1 MTRAAGLRAL
11 AAAVA
16 ALALAPAAAGAAV
29 PRWVVANERA
39 VPLEWFQ
46 GLTHAPGGDRF
57 FVGVFVGVT
66 RTDAALRPRLRVDD
80 VIPAAVRAAYG
91 FNHVGDPTWDR
102 AEGGRLLLPLECYT
116 PGAPGG
122 GNTCGRGAIG
132 IADPATLAWR
142 GTVLLDRQDIAKA
155 MWAEVSPDGRLLWT
169 SSGPDLLAYRTA
181 DVSEASA
188 AAATPIRPVLRLP
201 GAVPPAGVTGAAFAG
216 RRLLLAGQNGTL
228 GPLQVWSVD
237 VDGDGSRRLELELPV
252 AMEAEGLD
260 VLPSGDGLLHWLM
273 SPFAPGGRPPTY
285 GAGHSEIVSFVRRAH
300 SRLRVLVGRTAAGGL
315 AARVVLRLRGR
326 SWPVEGATVTAA
338 GASGTTGADGRVRLD
353 LPAGLSRP
361 VRVVA
366 RKAQLRPGRAVVPL
380 SRGPRLTG

>member
-1 MTRAAGLRAL
+1 VRRRAGSWAL

-16 ALALAPAAAGAAV
+16 ALALVPTAADAA
-29 PRWVVANERA
+29 PRWVLANERA

-46 GLTHAPGGDRF
+46 GLAHAPGGDRF

-66 RTDAALRPRLRVDD
+66 RTDAALRPQLRTDD

-169 SSGPDLLAYRTA
+169 SAGPDLLAYRTA
-181 DVSEASA
+181 DVSAASA
-188 AAATPIRPVLRLP
+188 AAGTPIRPVLRLP
-201 GAVPPAGVTGAAFAG
+201 GAVPPSGVTGAAFAG
-216 RRLLLAGQNGTL
+216 RRLLLAGQNGL
-228 GPLQVWSVD
+228 GPLQVWSLD

-260 VLPSGDGLLHWLM
+260 VVASGDGLLHWLL
-273 SPFAPGGRPPTY
+273 SPFAPGGRPPSY
-285 GAGHSEIVSFVRRAH
+285 GAGHSEIVSFVRWGQ
-300 SRLRVLVGRTAAGGL
+300 SRLRVLAGRTSAGDL

-326 SWPVEGATVTAA
+326 SWPVAGATVTAA

-353 LPAGLSRP
+353 LPAGLRRA

-380 SRGPRLTG
+380 SRGPRLAG

>member
-1 MTRAAGLRAL
+1 VSRHAGPRAL

-16 ALALAPAAAGAAV
+16 ALALAPAAAGAA
-29 PRWVVANERA
+29 PRWVVANERP
-39 VPLEWFQ
+39 VPLTWFQ
-46 GLTHAPGGDRF
+46 GLTHAPAGDRF

-66 RTDAALRPRLRVDD
+66 RTDAALRPQLRVED
-80 VIPAAVRAAYG
+80 VIPPAVRAAYG

-142 GTVLLDRQDIAKA
+142 GTVLLDQQDIAKA

-181 DVSEASA
+181 DVSAASA

-201 GAVPPAGVTGAAFAG
+201 GAVPPSGVTGAAFAG
-216 RRLLLAGQNGTL
+216 RRLLLAGQNGL

-260 VLPSGDGLLHWLM
+260 VVASGDGLLHWLL

-285 GAGHSEIVSFVRRAH
+285 GAGHSEIVSFVRRGQ
-300 SRLRVLVGRTAAGGL
+300 SRLRVLAGRTAAGDL
-315 AARVVLRLRGR
+315 AARVVLRLRSR

-338 GASGTTGADGRVRLD
+338 GASATTDADGRVRLA
-353 LPAGLSRP
+353 LPAGLRRP

-380 SRGPRLTG
+380 SRGPRLAG

>member
-1 MTRAAGLRAL
+1 VGRTVALRAL

-16 ALALAPAAAGAAV
+16 ALAVAPAVSAAAP

-46 GLTHAPGGDRF
+46 GLTHAPAGDRF
-57 FVGVFVGVT
+57 FAGVFVGVT
-66 RTDAALRPRLRVDD
+66 RTDAALRPQLRVDD
-80 VIPAAVRAAYG
+80 VIPAPVRAVYG

-116 PGAPGG
+116 PGGPNG
-122 GNTCGRGAIG
+122 GNTCGQGAIG
-132 IADPATLAWR
+132 IADPVTLAWR
-142 GTVLLDRQDIAKA
+142 GTVLLDRRDIAKA

-181 DVSEASA
+181 DVSAASA
-188 AAATPIRPVLRLP
+188 AAGTPIRPVLRLP
-201 GAVPPAGVTGAAFAG
+201 GGVPPAGVTGAAFAG

-237 VDGDGSRRLELELPV
+237 VDGDGSRRLEAELPV

-260 VLPSGDGLLHWLM
+260 VVASGDGLLHWLL

-285 GAGHSEIVSFVRRAH
+285 GAGHSEIVSFVRRGQA
-300 SRLRVLVGRTAAGGL
+300 RLRVRAARTATGGL

-326 SWPVEGATVTAA
+326 RLPVEGATVTAA
-338 GASGTTGADGRVRLD
+338 GVSGTTAADGRVELE
-353 LPAGLSRP
+353 LPAGLRRP

-366 RKAQLRPGRAVVPL
+366 RKAQLRPGHAVVA
-380 SRGPRLTG
+380 G